1 MYRAINRNTGQTV
14 AVKQIELNGFRED
27 DIVQLMQEVDLV
39 KKLSHP
45 NIIKYEGINRDEN
58 TLSIML
64 ECVPFHPPPPPFGF
78 GASSVML
85 SV

>member
-1 MYRAINRNTGQTV
+1 
-14 AVKQIELNGFRED
+14 VKQIELKGFRED

-45 NIIKYEGINRDEN
+45 NVIKYEGIDRDEN

-64 ECVPFHPPPPPFGF
+64 ECVPIRSAPPSFGF
-78 GASSVML
+78 GASSVTL
-85 SV
+85 NF